1 MIKEI
6 SKDEF
11 LLKKIS
17 GHIRLLDTARALC
30 TSQCTLVFLKFC
42 NAISKYLFITNIR
55 MYVVYAFLCKTFAFS
70 SYSFRSWI
78 VSSIQQFL
86 QQKQEFSLLSRKL
99 KFCGNNLNWLQF
111 PNSRKNCFRGNCM
124 RKYGKWFCE
133 RELSTT
139 YIHI

>member
-6 SKDEF
+6 SKDQF

-30 TSQCTLVFLKFC
+30 TSQCTLVFHKFC

-70 SYSFRSWI
+70 SLNSFLNSI
-78 VSSIQQFL
+78 VSTAKARIQFI
-86 QQKQEFSLLSRKL
+86 K
-99 KFCGNNLNWLQF
+99 
-111 PNSRKNCFRGNCM
+111 
-124 RKYGKWFCE
+124 
-133 RELSTT
+133 
-139 YIHI
+139 